1 VTVTSGAGA
10 LSRIPPHDEFL
21 ELCAISTSGQLT
33 REEQR
38 RLQEHLA
45 VCSSCRE
52 AIRQYEAV
60 VSDTIPALAP
70 DPENLEPDP
79 SWSQEQAEAEL
90 FRGLAL
96 EEELKDRGGTE
107 GNRASKIIR
116 AVPLPVNQATWRN
129 VWTLYAA
136 AMVLFVALGVCV
148 YQLGVRRSR
157 TIAKPATAPT
167 LQNQDALEQQV
178 SDTAHDR
185 EVWRARDQQRDKLVA
200 DLRRQLG
207 QQSAEINQMRLAE
220 EKLTSDL
227 RDREA
232 GRESLSQERADL
244 AQKLDSAQGQVQSL
258 QTKLDSLEQQS
269 SQDRGRATTLEAKV
283 NELNY
288 LLRDR
293 EETIDQKDDLLAHD
307 RDIRELM
314 GARDLYITE
323 VYDVA
328 RNGQTKKPYGRVFYT
343 KGKSLIFYAY
353 DLDQQAEVKSASTF
367 QVWGQRGEH
376 REQALNLGIFYEDNV
391 AKKRWVLRLDDPK
404 VLAQIDAVFV
414 TIEPKGGS
422 PKPSRSPLLFAYL
435 RIDPNHP

>member
-1 VTVTSGAGA
+1 M
-10 LSRIPPHDEFL
+10 SRISPHDEFL

-33 REEQR
+33 GEEQR
-38 RLQEHLA
+38 RLHEHLA
-45 VCSSCRE
+45 VCPSCRE
-52 AIRQYEAV
+52 AMQQYEAV
-60 VSDTIPALAP
+60 VNESIPALAP

-107 GNRASKIIR
+107 GNHASKR
-116 AVPLPVNQATWRN
+116 TRVVPLPVSQATWRN

-136 AMVLFVALGVCV
+136 AVVLFIALGVCV
-148 YQLGVRRSR
+148 YELGAHRGH
-157 TIAKPATAPT
+157 TTTTAASAPDQ
-167 LQNQDALEQQV
+167 QNRDALEQQL
-178 SDTAHDR
+178 SDAAHDR
-185 EVWRARDQQRDKLVA
+185 EISRAQNQQSGKLIT
-200 DLRRQLG
+200 DLRRQLS
-207 QQSAEINQMRLAE
+207 QQAAETNQIKQAQ
-220 EKLTSDL
+220 EKLENDL
-227 RDREA
+227 RQAEA
-232 GRESLSQERADL
+232 GKGSLFQERTDL
-244 AQKLDSAQGQVQSL
+244 AQKLDAAQGRVQTL
-258 QTKLDSLEQQS
+258 QSKLGSLEQQS
-269 SQDRGRATTLEAKV
+269 SQDTGRQTALEAKV
-283 NELNY
+283 NELER

-293 EETIDQKDDLLAHD
+293 EETLDRQDELLAHD

-343 KGKSLIFYAY
+343 KGKSLVFYAF

-367 QVWGQRGEH
+367 QVWGRRGASREH
-376 REQALNLGIFYEDNV
+376 ALNLGVFYEDNA

-404 VLAQIDAVFV
+404 MLAQIDAVFV

-422 PKPSRSPLLFAYL
+422 PKPSGNPLLFAYL

>member
-1 VTVTSGAGA
+1 MTVTSGAGA

-33 REEQR
+33 REEQQ

-45 VCSSCRE
+45 VCPSCRE
-52 AIRQYEAV
+52 AMQQYEAV
-60 VSDTIPALAP
+60 VSETIPALGP
-70 DPENLEPDP
+70 DPENFEPDP
-79 SWSQEQAEAEL
+79 AWSQEQAEAQL
-90 FRGLAL
+90 FQRLAL
-96 EEELKDRGGTE
+96 EEELKDQARAE
-107 GNRASKIIR
+107 GNRASNIIR

-148 YQLGVRRSR
+148 YQLGVGQSR
-157 TIAKPATAPT
+157 TIANPATAPT
-167 LQNQDALEQQV
+167 QQNQDALEQQL
-178 SDTAHDR
+178 SDTTHDR
-185 EVWRARDQQRDKLVA
+185 EVLRARDQQRDKLVA

-207 QQSAEINQMRLAE
+207 LQSAEISKMRLAE
-220 EKLTSDL
+220 ENLTSDL

-232 GRESLSQERADL
+232 GKQSLSQERADL
-244 AQKLDSAQGQVQSL
+244 AQKLDAAQGQVQSL
-258 QTKLDSLEQQS
+258 QTTLDSLEQQS

-283 NELNY
+283 NELSH

-293 EETIDQKDDLLAHD
+293 EETIDQKDDLLARD

-353 DLDQQAEVKSASTF
+353 DLDQQAEVKSAGTF
-367 QVWGQRGEH
+367 QVWGRRGEH
-376 REQALNLGIFYEDNV
+376 REQALNLGIFYEDNA

>member
-1 VTVTSGAGA
+1 MTVTSGAGA

>member
-1 VTVTSGAGA
+1 M
-10 LSRIPPHDEFL
+10 SRIPPHDEFL

-33 REEQR
+33 REEQQ
-38 RLQEHLA
+38 RLEEHLA
-45 VCSSCRE
+45 VCPSCRE
-52 AIRQYEAV
+52 AMQQYEAV
-60 VSDTIPALAP
+60 VSEAIPALGP

-79 SWSQEQAEAEL
+79 SWSQEHAEAEL
-90 FRGLAL
+90 FQRLAL
-96 EEELKDRGGTE
+96 EEGLKVRARAD
-107 GNRASKIIR
+107 GNRASKSIH
-116 AVPLPVNQATWRN
+116 AVPLPVNHATWRN

-136 AMVLFVALGVCV
+136 AMVLFIALGICV
-148 YQLGVRRSR
+148 YQLGMRRSR
-157 TIAKPATAPT
+157 TIATPATVPT
-167 LQNQDALEQQV
+167 QQNQDALEQQL
-178 SDTAHDR
+178 SDTANDR
-185 EVWRARDQQRDKLVA
+185 EVLRARDQQRDKLVA

-207 QQSAEINQMRLAE
+207 QQSAEISQMRLAE
-220 EKLTSDL
+220 ENLTSDL

-232 GRESLSQERADL
+232 GKENLSQERADL
-244 AQKLDSAQGQVQSL
+244 AQRLDAAQGQVQSL
-258 QTKLDSLEQQS
+258 QTKLESLEQQS
-269 SQDRGRATTLEAKV
+269 SQDKGQQRALEAKV
-283 NELNY
+283 NELTR

-293 EETIDQKDDLLAHD
+293 EEAIDQKDELLAHD

-328 RNGQTKKPYGRVFYT
+328 RNGQTKKPYGRLFYT
-343 KGKSLIFYAY
+343 KGKSLVFYAY